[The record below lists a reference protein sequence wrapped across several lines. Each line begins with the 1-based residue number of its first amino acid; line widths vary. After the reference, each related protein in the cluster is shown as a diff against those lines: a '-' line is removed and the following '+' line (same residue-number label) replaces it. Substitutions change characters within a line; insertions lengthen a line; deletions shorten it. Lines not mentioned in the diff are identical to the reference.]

1 MLQQLSQA
9 IQAQSIT
16 LTHDLKIKIKYP
28 QLSLLYDPQ
37 YPNRVE
43 LYDPHNLLHNSPDS
57 FGVSFLSIP
66 NALKL
71 LSQLAQP

>member
-16 LTHDLKIKIKYP
+16 LTHDLKIKIRYP
-28 QLSLLYDPQ
+28 QLSLMYDPK
-37 YPNRVE
+37 YPLRVE
-43 LYDPHNLLHNSPDS
+43 LYDPRNLLQNSPDP
-57 FGVSFLSIP
+57 FGISFLSIP
-66 NALKL
+66 NALQL